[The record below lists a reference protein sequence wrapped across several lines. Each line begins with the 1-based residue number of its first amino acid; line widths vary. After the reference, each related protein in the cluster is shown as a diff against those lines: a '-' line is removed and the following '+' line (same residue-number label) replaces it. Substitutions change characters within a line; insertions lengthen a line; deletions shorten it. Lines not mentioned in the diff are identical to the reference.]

1 MVCFQG
7 PPSSAWDH
15 EMSEIVHSL
24 TKTEMKWC
32 KKIFGTCFWPLS
44 VKQVDVRIAKTL
56 NGLLLL
62 WLVTSGMVY
71 RYGVLRL
78 WAGEEEYDTRLPFTF
93 QNTGRM
99 AVRLDV
105 VE

>member
-1 MVCFQG
+1 MVY
-7 PPSSAWDH
+7 
-15 EMSEIVHSL
+15 
-24 TKTEMKWC
+24 
-32 KKIFGTCFWPLS
+32 KIFETCFWPLS